1 LTRDILELE
10 VPVLIIRAIRGAAR
24 DPKRRVVERWPF
36 EVPNL
41 QAALDIVDETG
52 LGDDDV
58 WEQADAVEIA
68 DLSGSILAARPYTK
82 PDEKRVAWVKK
93 AADELNLD

>member
-1 LTRDILELE
+1 
-10 VPVLIIRAIRGAAR
+10 LIIRAIRGAER

-41 QAALDIVDETG
+41 QAAQDIVDETD

-68 DLSGSILAARPYTK
+68 DFSGRILAARIYTK
-82 PDEKRVAWVKK
+82 PDEKRAAWFKK
-93 AADELNLD
+93 SVG